1 MSRAPRCPVWILLDS
16 NICCQKLK
24 MTFIKW
30 RVSVYVKIVSLIRNK
45 NDYFPARSAWRL
57 RKLISLWDTFNFHD
71 VLLSYYWDFDTL
83 TYNRSNLLKTQ
94 SNIWN
99 TNDSAAQQ
107 CPINGGL
114 EIIIQHS
121 ETPVIGPSSTARR
134 KVTVINGQRIVS
146 TNDWTIITS
155 FNF

>member
-121 ETPVIGPSSTARR
+121 ETCDWSVLNSAEKSNGYKRTAHRFI
-134 KVTVINGQRIVS
+134 KWLN
-146 TNDWTIITS
+146 NNHK
-155 FNF
+155 F